1 LDIERIMQPLKSW
14 EQVAFNNQHLSGKV
28 TESLLTIRALG
39 ASFDESNDAAQWSAS
54 PLKSAI
60 DYVFAKGNEHD
71 YALAF
76 VLLER
81 KKTPRLYML
90 DALCSW
96 AERRTDQGQRIVFD
110 WQKALLKEA
119 DYWRQ
124 KNEAERKAKEANT
137 QSHVQQTITREEA
150 EIIFR
155 DWQAYVEINDK
166 LFQIFGPSIPKSFL
180 PYPPDVLEKAMN
192 IIANGYFE
200 SGDGNTCTMIKENIS
215 AILYYKDDEEA
226 IKNIVNGVRLKHVEL
241 RKIFLNKLQK
251 SRDSWAKLKGYQP
264 KT

>member
-1 LDIERIMQPLKSW
+1 MQPLKSW
-14 EQVAFNNQHLSGKV
+14 EQVAFNNQHLSGEV

-39 ASFDESNDAAQWSAS
+39 ASFDEANDAAQWSTS

-60 DYVFAKGNEHD
+60 DYVLAKGNEHD

-76 VLLER
+76 VLIER
-81 KKTPRLYML
+81 RKTPRLYML
-90 DALCSW
+90 HALCSW
-96 AERRTDQGQRIVFD
+96 AERQTDQRRRIVFD
-110 WQKALLKEA
+110 WHKALLKEA

-124 KNEAERKAKEANT
+124 KSEAERKAKEANT
-137 QSHVQQTITREEA
+137 QSDVQQTMTREEA

-180 PYPPDVLEKAMN
+180 PYPPDVLERAMN

-200 SGDGNTCTMIKENIS
+200 AGDGSTCTMIQENIS
-215 AILYYKDDEEA
+215 AILSYKDDEEA

-241 RKIFLNKLQK
+241 RKIFVSKLQK
-251 SRDSWAKLKGYQP
+251 SRDSWAKLRGYQP
-264 KT
+264 RT

>member
-1 LDIERIMQPLKSW
+1 MQPLKSW
-14 EQVAFNNQHLSGKV
+14 EQVAFNNRHLSGEV
-28 TESLLTIRALG
+28 TESLLIVRALG
-39 ASFDESNDAAQWSAS
+39 ASFDETNDAAQWSTS

-60 DYVFAKGNEHD
+60 DYVLAKGNEHD

-76 VLLER
+76 VLIER
-81 KKTPRLYML
+81 RKTPRLYML

-96 AERRTDQGQRIVFD
+96 AERRMDQGQRIVFD

-137 QSHVQQTITREEA
+137 QSHVQQTMTREEA

-192 IIANGYFE
+192 IIASGYFE
-200 SGDGNTCTMIKENIS
+200 SGDGSTCTVIKENIS
-215 AILYYKDDEEA
+215 AVLSYKDDEEA
-226 IKNIVNGVRLKHVEL
+226 IKNIINGVRLKHVEL
-241 RKIFLNKLQK
+241 RKVFIGKLQK
-251 SRDSWAKLKGYQP
+251 SRDSWAKLRRYQSR
-264 KT
+264 T

>member
-1 LDIERIMQPLKSW
+1 MQPLKPW
-14 EQVAFNNQHLSGKV
+14 EQVAFNNQHLSGEV

-39 ASFDESNDAAQWSAS
+39 ASFDEANDAAQWSTSA
-54 PLKSAI
+54 LKSAI
-60 DYVFAKGNEHD
+60 DDVLAKGNEHD

-76 VLLER
+76 VLIER
-81 KKTPRLYML
+81 RKTPRLYML
-90 DALCSW
+90 HALCSW
-96 AERRTDQGQRIVFD
+96 AEQQTDQGRRTVFD
-110 WQKALLKEA
+110 WHKALLKEA

-124 KNEAERKAKEANT
+124 KSEAERKAKEANT
-137 QSHVQQTITREEA
+137 QSDVQHTMTKEEA

-180 PYPPDVLEKAMN
+180 PYPPDVLERAMN

-200 SGDGNTCTMIKENIS
+200 AGDGSTSTMIQENIS
-215 AILYYKDDEEA
+215 AILSYKDDEEA

-241 RKIFLNKLQK
+241 RKIFIGKLQK
-251 SRDSWAKLKGYQP
+251 SRDSWAKLRGYP
-264 KT
+264 SRR

>member
-1 LDIERIMQPLKSW
+1 MQPLKSW
-14 EQVAFNNQHLSGKV
+14 EQVAFNNRHLSGEV

-39 ASFDESNDAAQWSAS
+39 ASFDETNDAAQWSTS

-81 KKTPRLYML
+81 RKTPRLYML
-90 DALCSW
+90 HALCSW
-96 AERRTDQGQRIVFD
+96 AERRTDNGQRIVFD

-124 KNEAERKAKEANT
+124 RNESERKAKEANT
-137 QSHVQQTITREEA
+137 QSNVQQTMTREEA

-155 DWQAYVEINDK
+155 DWQAYVEVNDK
-166 LFQIFGPSIPKSFL
+166 LFQIFGQSIPKSLL

-192 IIANGYFE
+192 IIASGYFE
-200 SGDGNTCTMIKENIS
+200 SGDGSTCTMIKENIS
-215 AILYYKDDEEA
+215 AILSYKDDEEA

-241 RKIFLNKLQK
+241 RKVFISKLQK
-251 SRDSWAKLKGYQP
+251 SRDSWAKLRGYQP
-264 KT
+264 RT

>member
-1 LDIERIMQPLKSW
+1 MQLLKSW
-14 EQVAFNNQHLSGKV
+14 EQVAFNNRHLSGKV

-39 ASFDESNDAAQWSAS
+39 ASFDETNDAAQWSDS

-81 KKTPRLYML
+81 RKTPRLYML
-90 DALCSW
+90 NALCSW

-137 QSHVQQTITREEA
+137 QSHVQQTMTTEEA

-155 DWQAYVEINDK
+155 D
-166 LFQIFGPSIPKSFL
+166 
-180 PYPPDVLEKAMN
+180 
-192 IIANGYFE
+192 
-200 SGDGNTCTMIKENIS
+200 
-215 AILYYKDDEEA
+215 
-226 IKNIVNGVRLKHVEL
+226 
-241 RKIFLNKLQK
+241 
-251 SRDSWAKLKGYQP
+251 
-264 KT
+264 

>member
-1 LDIERIMQPLKSW
+1 MQPLKSW
-14 EQVAFNNQHLSGKV
+14 EQVAFNNRHLSGEV
-28 TESLLTIRALG
+28 TESLLMVRALG
-39 ASFDESNDAAQWSAS
+39 ASFDETKDAAQWSTS

-60 DYVFAKGNEHD
+60 DYVFANGNEHD

-76 VLLER
+76 VLIER
-81 KKTPRLYML
+81 RKTPRLYML
-90 DALCSW
+90 DSLCSW
-96 AERRTDQGQRIVFD
+96 AERRMDQGQRIVFD

-124 KNEAERKAKEANT
+124 KSEAERKAKEANA
-137 QSHVQQTITREEA
+137 QSHVQQTMTREEA

-200 SGDGNTCTMIKENIS
+200 FGDGRTCTMIKENIS
-215 AILYYKDDEEA
+215 IILSYKEDEEA

-241 RKIFLNKLQK
+241 RKVFISKLQK
-251 SRDSWAKLKGYQP
+251 SRDSWAKLRGYQP
-264 KT
+264 RT